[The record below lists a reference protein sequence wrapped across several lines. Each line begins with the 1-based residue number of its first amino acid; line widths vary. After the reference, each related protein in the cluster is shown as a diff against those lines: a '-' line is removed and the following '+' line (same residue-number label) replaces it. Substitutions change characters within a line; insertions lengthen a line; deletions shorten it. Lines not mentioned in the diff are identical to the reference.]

1 MDAGSHELIE
11 GIRAAMLTERAGYE
25 FYRMAAERTKD
36 PKGRKV
42 FEQLAQEEQA
52 HFEYLGKHYQAL
64 VATGELAKG
73 VTLGKAHK
81 LATNHPIF
89 SPELKARLK
98 GAHFEMS
105 ALAIAAQLEF
115 NGIKHYRSLAA
126 KATAPAVKKLFEEL
140 TDWEEGHYDAVLRQ
154 QQELQEAYW
163 NEAGFSPF

>member
-1 MDAGSHELIE
+1 MDAGSQELIE
-11 GIRAAMLTERAGYE
+11 GIRAAMLAERAGYE
-25 FYRMAAERTKD
+25 FYRMAAERTQD
-36 PKGRKV
+36 PEGRKV

-64 VATGELAKG
+64 VAKGALAKG
-73 VTLGKAHK
+73 VTLDKAHQ

-105 ALAIAAQLEF
+105 ALAIAAQLEL
-115 NGIKHYRSLAA
+115 NGINHYHSLAS
-126 KATAPAVKKLFEEL
+126 KATAPAAKKLFEEL
-140 TDWEEGHYDAVLRQ
+140 ADWERGHYCAFIRQ

-163 NEAGFSPF
+163 DEAGFSPF